1 MFIYIKSKTLDGLG
15 VRLIESRVS
24 EISGCGSIYI
34 PPPCRSTFKST
45 EAFLTSDLSQIVRD
59 GLSGVELFIAI
70 HNLTSSMSI
79 ELEDRRGSP
88 SVVEDEEPL
97 LPTTERGSDRKVE
110 IGSWPLVC
118 LLLQHL
124 SR

>member
-1 MFIYIKSKTLDGLG
+1 
-15 VRLIESRVS
+15 
-24 EISGCGSIYI
+24 
-34 PPPCRSTFKST
+34 
-45 EAFLTSDLSQIVRD
+45 
-59 GLSGVELFIAI
+59 
-70 HNLTSSMSI
+70 MSI

-110 IGSWPLVC
+110 IGSWQLVC